1 MKDSYIKTPKKIYL
15 RDRAQ
20 KLPADATCSLPPR
33 SKADSGE
40 FLDSSLAKEA
50 STWLVGGTLEE
61 CPEILNFH
69 NNNCGKL
76 WK

>member
-40 FLDSSLAKEA
+40 FLDSSLAKRPLRGWWA
-50 STWLVGGTLEE
+50 VRLKNVQKS
-61 CPEILNFH
+61 
-69 NNNCGKL
+69 
-76 WK
+76 